1 MSHDIVTRRGP
12 RTRRSP
18 SYYEAL
24 FVVGLAVI
32 ATWVIH
38 QFAPPS
44 LLRDGE
50 LLPVAMGSRHAGSG
64 HHGSGAD
71 ELIPPSP
78 VSTEPLPSLFGS
90 AFLAFHV
97 LVIVLVLAVPLARRL
112 NARGGTWFTG
122 LVFAAFSAFA
132 VGVAAMVAAH
142 VIYQDAVTGEQVL
155 AGGLEAARYGFV
167 AALAIALLF
176 GVPGSVAGPS
186 GEVSEQGGST

>member
-1 MSHDIVTRRGP
+1 MSLDIVTRRGP

-18 SYYEAL
+18 SYFEAL

-44 LLRDGE
+44 LIRDGE
-50 LLPVAMGSRHAGSG
+50 VLPVAMGSRHTGSG
-64 HHGSGAD
+64 HHGSAPG
-71 ELIPPSP
+71 ELVPPSP
-78 VSTEPLPSLFGS
+78 VSTEPLPSFFGS

-97 LVIVLVLAVPLARRL
+97 LVVLLVLAVPLARRL

-122 LVFAAFSAFA
+122 LVFAGLSALA
-132 VGVAAMVAAH
+132 VGIAAMVTAQ
-142 VIYQDAVTGEQVL
+142 VIYQDAVTAEQVL

-186 GEVSEQGGST
+186 GEASE